1 MDKYKKCI
9 FRKVR
14 GITMKNKNLQEELKT
29 LEQQALEIEN
39 RKREIL
45 STLEKISHSQE
56 EELSKQAFIQNILD
70 DFSGVFATQNISLSH
85 KEDFWIATDAV
96 NGENI
101 GYIEIKDLSLV
112 RSYLNKQLLA
122 YPLYKFLIGF
132 FSGKGNIEIEWGE
145 KFDYEV
151 LFRLNANSDKD
162 ESLKLFAK
170 YSSDNQ
176 KISIEIEKSFY
187 SLSEVE
193 MNLNDNEEISLFG
206 EQRYDSF
213 TMVYSY
219 KFIADWGTLPAMLQ
233 HAIDRLQQFPQNDS
247 RFSI

>member
-1 MDKYKKCI
+1 M
-9 FRKVR
+9 
-14 GITMKNKNLQEELKT
+14 MKNKNLQEELKA

-45 STLEKISHSQE
+45 STLEEISHSQE

-85 KEDFWIATDAV
+85 KDDCWITTDV
-96 NGENI
+96 VSGKHI
-101 GYIEIKDLSLV
+101 GYIEIKDLSSV

-132 FSGKGNIEIEWGE
+132 FNGKGDIEIEWGQ

-151 LFRLNANSDKD
+151 LLRSNEDNSKD
-162 ESLKLFAK
+162 EDLKLFVK
-170 YSSDNQ
+170 YFSDNQ

-187 SLSEVE
+187 NLSEVKV
-193 MNLNDNEEISLFG
+193 NLNDNEEISLFG

-219 KFIADWGTLPAMLQ
+219 KFIADWTTLPAMLQ
-233 HAIDRLQQFPQNDS
+233 HSIDHLQQFPQNDS

>member
-1 MDKYKKCI
+1 MY
-9 FRKVR
+9 FEKVR
-14 GITMKNKNLQEELKT
+14 GMVMKNKELQEELKT
-29 LEQQALEIEN
+29 LEQQALEIEA

-45 STLEKISHSQE
+45 STLEDMSHFQD
-56 EELSKQAFIQNILD
+56 EELSKQAFIQNVLD
-70 DFSGVFATQNISLSH
+70 DFSGVFATQNISLSY
-85 KEDFWIATDAV
+85 KDDFWIATDVV
-96 NGENI
+96 NGKNI
-101 GYIEIKDLSLV
+101 GYVTIKDLSSV

-132 FSGKGNIEIEWGE
+132 FNGKGDIEIEWGQ

-151 LFRLNANSDKD
+151 LLRSNEDNSKD
-162 ESLKLFAK
+162 EDLKLFVK
-170 YSSDNQ
+170 YFSDNQ

-187 SLSEVE
+187 NLSEVKV
-193 MNLNDNEEISLFG
+193 NLNDNEEISLFG

-219 KFIADWGTLPAMLQ
+219 KFIADWTTLPAMLQ

>member
-1 MDKYKKCI
+1 
-9 FRKVR
+9 
-14 GITMKNKNLQEELKT
+14 MKNKELQEELKT
-29 LEQQALEIEN
+29 LEQQALEIEA

-45 STLEKISHSQE
+45 STLEDMSHFQD
-56 EELSKQAFIQNILD
+56 EELSKQAFIQNVLD
-70 DFSGVFATQNISLSH
+70 DFFGVFATQNISLSY
-85 KEDFWIATDAV
+85 KDDFWIATDVV
-96 NGENI
+96 NGKNI
-101 GYIEIKDLSLV
+101 GYVTIKDLSSV

-132 FSGKGNIEIEWGE
+132 FNGKGDIEIEWGQ

-151 LFRLNANSDKD
+151 LLRSNEDNSKD
-162 ESLKLFAK
+162 EDLKLFVK
-170 YSSDNQ
+170 YFSDNQ

-187 SLSEVE
+187 NLSEVKV
-193 MNLNDNEEISLFG
+193 NLNDNEEISLFG

-219 KFIADWGTLPAMLQ
+219 KFIADWTTLPAMLQ
-233 HAIDRLQQFPQNDS
+233 HSIDHLQQFPQNDS